1 MEGRRKSALH
11 LLFLGTENPR
21 SAEKAVFSVKVLVKA
36 ASYPSEPVASIENVY
51 QMCKDLMKFGS
62 VPRSV
67 HQEMYKLCL
76 EVKSCGLVVD
86 PSWPEYNQ
94 SAPTLEAVD
103 D

>member
-1 MEGRRKSALH
+1 M
-11 LLFLGTENPR
+11 
-21 SAEKAVFSVKVLVKA
+21 KVLVKC
-36 ASYPSEPVASIENVY
+36 ASYPPEPVASVENVY
-51 QMCKDLMKFGS
+51 QMCKDLMTSGS

-76 EVKSCGLVVD
+76 EIKSCGLVID
-86 PSWPEYNQ
+86 PTWPVYDQ